1 MHVWLSRAIFLRR
14 EQEKILE
21 SAKALGRPSDRARKE
36 AAAVRVRPDQSAG
49 TPLRVCKSVCIE
61 EKITEREVAD
71 YVASEE

>member
-1 MHVWLSRAIFLRR
+1 MLRLLLWR
-14 EQEKILE
+14 ERKMMMPPAVNERP
-21 SAKALGRPSDRARKE
+21 KARRFGNSGVAAFAFRVAR
-36 AAAVRVRPDQSAG
+36 RQSAG

>member
-1 MHVWLSRAIFLRR
+1 MTHLRVM
-14 EQEKILE
+14 LV
-21 SAKALGRPSDRARKE
+21 GV
-36 AAAVRVRPDQSAG
+36 AAQSAG